1 MSLSIWLEDMIQ
13 NIDSAYCWA
22 IELWVGSD
30 VSGHFG
36 VVQRMNQ
43 LEHHDVFAR
52 VLKEPLMA
60 WCANVNVSYH

>member
-52 VLKEPLMA
+52 VPKEP
-60 WCANVNVSYH
+60 